1 MKGPRGLSLAQ
12 ASGWLFADLLLM
24 LVIVVLGGQ
33 ASDAGEEPPCP
44 GCASSSASSSSA
56 PSSSAASSSPAS
68 STPPASSAGTAST
81 APPGLDPH
89 SESIT
94 VRDVD
99 VAGVLAHEPRALA
112 HVEREVRR
120 QARKFAGRHAALV
133 LVWGAAASCPACH
146 DVDLSL
152 SQRLADEIAPRVRSY
167 DPAFFPEEDP
177 AEDDPKLIRP
187 DHDGG
192 GARNTVR
199 LELFFVR
206 T

>member
-33 ASDAGEEPPCP
+33 SSNAGDAPPCP
-44 GCASSSASSSSA
+44 GCPSSSASSSSA
-56 PSSSAASSSPAS
+56 APSSTSSASSSPAS
-68 STPPASSAGTAST
+68 TAPPASAAVT

-94 VRDVD
+94 VRNVD

-120 QARKFAGRHAALV
+120 QTARFEGRNAALV
-133 LVWGAAASCPACH
+133 LVWGAAASCPSCGI
-146 DVDLSL
+146 DLSR
-152 SQRLADEIAPRVRSY
+152 SQRLADEIAPRMRSY
-167 DPAFFPEEDP
+167 DPAFFPE
-177 AEDDPKLIRP
+177 DDPKLIRP
-187 DHDGG
+187 YHDGG
-192 GARNTVR
+192 GTRNTVR

-206 T
+206 A

>member
-33 ASDAGEEPPCP
+33 SSNTGDAPPCP
-44 GCASSSASSSSA
+44 GCPSSSAAPSSTSPASSSSSSSA
-56 PSSSAASSSPAS
+56 PTA
-68 STPPASSAGTAST
+68 PPASATVST

-94 VRDVD
+94 VRNVD
-99 VAGVLAHEPRALA
+99 VVGVLAHEPRALA

-120 QARKFAGRHAALV
+120 QTAGFEGRHAALV
-133 LVWGAAASCPACH
+133 LVWGAAASCPSCRGI
-146 DVDLSL
+146 DLSR

-167 DPAFFPEEDP
+167 DPAFFPE
-177 AEDDPKLIRP
+177 DDPGLIRP
-187 DHDGG
+187 YHDGG
-192 GARNTVR
+192 GTRNTVR

-206 T
+206 A